1 MFEIAALEPNEDP
14 AIARPRRQAPRH
26 PLQEARQT
34 APIDT
39 VPRTQGGSP
48 LYRKVCSADAGMHRR
63 LQSIQSNRRHAP
75 SKVIPFV
82 VSAGGG
88 VTEATDKMFPAPTGR
103 NGRHYQR
110 QHVSGVLVTF
120 RQQLA
125 AEFASRN
132 CAYTAAGPATA

>member
-1 MFEIAALEPNEDP
+1 MPMTRGLTRGWSGPRCLRLPTSPPLRRRRYAA
-14 AIARPRRQAPRH
+14 
-26 PLQEARQT
+26 
-34 APIDT
+34 
-39 VPRTQGGSP
+39 
-48 LYRKVCSADAGMHRR
+48 
-63 LQSIQSNRRHAP
+63 HAP

-88 VTEATDKMFPAPTGR
+88 VTEATDKMFPAPKGR

-110 QHVSGVLVTF
+110 QHLSGVLVTF

>member
-1 MFEIAALEPNEDP
+1 MEDLIAGVLP
-14 AIARPRRQAPRH
+14 A
-26 PLQEARQT
+26 
-34 APIDT
+34 
-39 VPRTQGGSP
+39 G
-48 LYRKVCSADAGMHRR
+48 KVWPEYGFKTGVVSDADDEGFDAWVERAKV
-63 LQSIQSNRRHAP
+63 LAFANITNAEKEKVRRHAP

-88 VTEATDKMFPAPTGR
+88 VTEATDKLFPAPKGR

-110 QHVSGVLVTF
+110 QHLSGVLLTF

-132 CAYTAAGPATA
+132 CAYTAAVPATA

>member
-1 MFEIAALEPNEDP
+1 MLAFANIT
-14 AIARPRRQAPRH
+14 
-26 PLQEARQT
+26 T
-34 APIDT
+34 AEKEKI
-39 VPRTQGGSP
+39 
-48 LYRKVCSADAGMHRR
+48 
-63 LQSIQSNRRHAP
+63 RRHAP

-110 QHVSGVLVTF
+110 QHLSGVLVTF